1 MDKSII
7 ADKDQALAA
16 VVGVFGTHQEATRVA
31 AALAEAGLNL
41 QRVSRRD
48 PTVSS
53 EMPDIFYD
61 DITSITTQ
69 PVINGMLQ
77 GGAIGAGSGLLLLG
91 VPGLNILAPIAGALA
106 GIFIGGVAGI
116 DEANRGIELPN
127 QVDYQRMLA
136 AGQSFVVISGD
147 EATRIKYGNQ
157 LMELGALA
165 IHQHPPVLEAIR
177 TSVQSQVDE
186 STATSH

>member
-1 MDKSII
+1 MDNTII
-7 ADKDQALAA
+7 ADNHQALAA
-16 VVGVFGTHQEATRVA
+16 VVGVFGTHQEANRVA
-31 AALAEAGLNL
+31 TALASAGLNL

-48 PTVSS
+48 PTVSGD
-53 EMPDIFYD
+53 MPDIFYD
-61 DITSITTQ
+61 DITAITTQ
-69 PVINGMLQ
+69 PFINGMLQ

-136 AGQSFVVISGD
+136 SGQSFVVISGD

-157 LMELGALA
+157 MMELGALA

-177 TSVQSQVDE
+177 TSVQSDIEE
-186 STATSH
+186 STSTSN

>member
-1 MDKSII
+1 MQKTII
-7 ADKDQALAA
+7 AEGHQALAA
-16 VVGVFGTHQEATRVA
+16 VVGVFGTHQEASRVA
-31 AALAEAGLNL
+31 AALEGAGLNL

-48 PTVSS
+48 STVSG
-53 EMPDIFYD
+53 EMPDIVYD
-61 DITSITTQ
+61 DTTSITTQ
-69 PVINGMLQ
+69 PVINGILQ
-77 GGAIGAGSGLLLLG
+77 GGAIGAGSGLLLLA

-136 AGQSFVVISGD
+136 EGQSFVVIAGD

-165 IHQHPPVLEAIR
+165 IHQHPPVLEAIHH
-177 TSVQSQVDE
+177 TSVQ
-186 STATSH
+186 